1 MSNISANNKRIAKN
15 TLLLYIRTAFLMVI
29 SLYTSRVVLKALGVE
44 DYGIYNVVGGVVM
57 MFSVISNSLSSAIS
71 RFITF
76 EIGRGDNERLRR
88 IFSTGV
94 IIQIVLSAVVI
105 IAVEGIAIWF
115 LETQMQV
122 PEGRMDA
129 ARWVLQFS
137 LITFCINLISVPYNA
152 CIIAHEHMKAFA
164 YVSILEAIL
173 KLGVCFC
180 IMALPSDRLITYAA
194 LLTVTA
200 LIIRLI
206 YGAYCH
212 KHFEETRGKII
223 FDKSLTKEMAGFSG
237 WSFFTNTN
245 SLLNNQGVN
254 MLMNVYFGVTVNAAR
269 GIANQ
274 VEYAVLQFVNNFT
287 TAINPQIT
295 KSFAAGEIERTHDLV
310 CRGAKFSYLAML
322 IFAVPLICET
332 ETILNVWLVEV
343 PDYAVIFTQLSLI
356 LGMVDCL
363 GSSGFTA
370 SMASGKIKKHALVL
384 TPISFIEF
392 PLTWIFFACG
402 ASVVWTYYLYIFV
415 KVAVMI
421 TRTHLLEG
429 FIGLRFSTFYKRT
442 LQPSILATIAAAIP
456 VALVVLLMPQG
467 ILRFFISMIVGFGSA
482 MASSFYIGMTKGE
495 REVIGAK
502 AKSILYKFIKH
513 S

>member
-1 MSNISANNKRIAKN
+1 
-15 TLLLYIRTAFLMVI
+15 
-29 SLYTSRVVLKALGVE
+29 
-44 DYGIYNVVGGVVM
+44 
-57 MFSVISNSLSSAIS
+57 MFSVISNSLSSANS

-76 EIGRGDNERLRR
+76 EIGRGDKERLRR

-94 IIQIVLSAVVI
+94 IIQIILSAIVI
-105 IAVEGIAIWF
+105 ITVEVIAVWF
-115 LETQMQV
+115 LETQMQI
-122 PEGRMDA
+122 PQERMVA

-180 IMALPSDRLITYAA
+180 IMAVPGDRLINYAI

-212 KHFEETRGKII
+212 KHFEEARGKII

-237 WSFFTNTN
+237 WSFFTNTSN
-245 SLLNNQGVN
+245 LLNNQGVN

-269 GIANQ
+269 GIAVQ
-274 VEYAVLQFVNNFT
+274 VENAVLQFVNNFT

-295 KSFAAGEIERTHDLV
+295 KIYAAGEIDRTHELV

-322 IFAVPLICET
+322 IFAVPIICET
-332 ETILNVWLVEV
+332 ETILNIWLVDV

-356 LGMVDCL
+356 MGMVESL
-363 GSSGFTA
+363 GFSGFTA
-370 SMASGKIKKHALVL
+370 SMASGKIRKYALVI
-384 TPISFIEF
+384 TPIAFIEF

-402 ASVVWTYYLYIFV
+402 ASVVWTYYLYIIV
-415 KVAVMI
+415 KIAVLV
-421 TRTHLLEG
+421 TRTFLLQE
-429 FIGLRFSTFYKRT
+429 FIGLKFSTFYQ
-442 LQPSILATIAAAIP
+442 LAIQPSILATIAAVIP
-456 VALVVLLMPQG
+456 VVIEVLLIPQG
-467 ILRFFISMIVGFGSA
+467 ILRFILSMIVGIGSA
-482 MASSFYIGMTKGE
+482 IAASLYIGMKKGE
-495 REVIGAK
+495 RDVICMK
-502 AKSILYKFIKH
+502 AKNIITKFIKH